1 MGYKMKNSIPGLLG
15 INEKHSTPDT
25 PVFEKDLGGAWGFAE
40 MDRTITIN
48 KKLNEQQKADAVEH
62 EKEHVNQMRSGR
74 SWYDQN
80 NVYFKPNKDEPVQV
94 YKRVGD
100 KMIVKGNAMDVGH
113 PDNPIEKEV
122 YNKTKVYPTKIK

>member
-25 PVFEKDLGGAWGFAE
+25 PVFEKNLGESWGYADI
-40 MDRTITIN
+40 DRTITIN
-48 KKLNEQQKADAVEH
+48 KNLNEKQKADAVEH
-62 EKEHVNQMRSGR
+62 EKEHINQMRSGR

-80 NVYFKPNKDEPVQV
+80 NVYFKPNKNEPVQV